1 MSGIEKLETP
11 VVPKRLNIL
20 VFISLLAPLL
30 LASPALGAAPLG
42 TVSIPVADQSRGERE
57 AAVREAMQVV
67 VLRLTGREGY
77 LEMPEVEAV
86 LRQSNRFL
94 QQFSYQ
100 SIAPIEVERDGKQV
114 ELPLSLQVRF
124 DVNAV
129 QAALQGRGVPLWAR
143 ERPRTQVWLALS
155 TGSGRQLVRSERTV
169 IDDQNPVDSLR
180 RAAAYRG
187 VPVELPAASGAAGRV
202 GFEDVWSVYDQ
213 PLRQAAESAGANN
226 ALAVSLFAQSGSRNW
241 VGRFTL
247 LTREGDSLYWESTG
261 EDLDAVLAAGIGEL
275 AERYATEFSVV
286 SSFGGGGTVKLEIE
300 GVTTLEEYGRVSSY
314 LTSLSAVSAI
324 GPVKVGGDS
333 LLFEIELTGSS
344 RALQRAISLGSM
356 LVEVSRDEVF
366 SLGVPSLE
374 TAEDP
379 VLKYRLR

>member
-1 MSGIEKLETP
+1 M
-11 VVPKRLNIL
+11 PKRLNIL